1 MRQRLILSESLMD
14 VFRPVRSVM
23 IFDKRIF
30 VAIGL
35 VAFVFVLLFGNTIN
49 YMGTQKMKVE
59 DMKEDNTENPEE
71 DFDEGYE
78 AEVDAS
84 NLSQRVKEVCD
95 PYLSYQLSK
104 AIHEGDID
112 LILNVSI
119 RFTHELSDSETKDVE
134 AKGIMFVRVDEAVLH
149 AGSVYPASGS
159 VESIIKLAQMEIVE
173 KIESTSIPKELPQ

>member
-1 MRQRLILSESLMD
+1 MRQRLIPSESLMEG
-14 VFRPVRSVM
+14 FRPVRSVM
-23 IFDKRIF
+23 ILDKRNF
-30 VAIGL
+30 VVFGL
-35 VAFVFVLLFGNTIN
+35 VAFVLVLLFGNTID

-71 DFDEGYE
+71 GFDEGCE
-78 AEVDAS
+78 AEVGTS
-84 NLSQRVKEVCD
+84 NLSQRVKAVCD

-104 AIHEGDID
+104 AVYEGELD

-119 RFTHELSDSETKDVE
+119 RFTHELLDSETKDVE
-134 AKGIMFVRVDEAVLH
+134 ANGIMFVRVDEAVLH

-159 VESIIKLAQMEIVE
+159 VESIIKLAQMEIIE